1 MASLAGP
8 VTGAGLSGC
17 CLSPSGG
24 HRCRRLACPRRVP
37 ARLSQIPLQLAIAQG
52 SYGSGASSRQGAAL
66 TAAESP
72 GFPAEQLPLL
82 YRETPLVTTAVSK
95 FVPFSGVKDRDDT
108 EDWIVDTQG
117 LEVPAVLDI
126 ILGLSEPKFLAPR
139 GRRRNLDLMVYV
151 PGLDGTGL
159 FLERHLAELEAEY
172 DIRCLS
178 IPPTD
183 SSSYADLADR
193 LASMIEDELHW
204 HERNAKERV
213 ASAALMSGSSQD
225 FMQNVSGK
233 TPKAAK
239 RTVTIIAESFGA
251 GIGVALAAQN
261 AELVDYLVFINSG
274 SGFRRRP
281 LLLLGSR
288 LVPYAP
294 AIPYLHDLSS
304 IALAPLLTSWR
315 RVAETSQYMIL
326 PPFSTQLL
334 KQDVV
339 SRRLNMMAAWQ
350 PSDAT
355 LSAITAT
362 TLLVASGADRLLPS
376 VEEAYGLA
384 TCIPSCQIHVLPFS
398 GHIPLLEEDVNL
410 VNILAGA
417 RFLPSQSHSL
427 SGGHQHQ
434 DESIASPFYPT
445 IASNKALE
453 DVAQL
458 GVGFSASGLA
468 YSSTDT
474 PAEVI
479 DGAAVVLSL
488 QVEEPAIFKTAST
501 HAAAGPAERV
511 SLAEDD
517 DACIEV
523 SGPTEELLASQAV
536 GGQEEEEGVDGL
548 VKAWALARVKGRSS
562 QDRECPLDAFLVLNK
577 ERGDKA
583 WMRWMFPYS
592 SIQDRAVQRSLRLL
606 PDQRSQP
613 GSNATPGVTPDTGS
627 DQLQGDMAESS
638 ANRTEGIIQQD
649 QQVDSQIKDVDS
661 GSKVTLGQPSEE
673 TKNEGHRGLGM
684 AHAAEGMSL
693 SQALPDENLERQGV
707 TGLTWSR
714 AGAEPETGL
723 ARRDR
728 GDIVPIQRKNGK
740 LAIIERGSTRSRI
753 SAAEAGAKLERLL
766 LDIPQ
771 YRVWNWLTRPQF
783 SGLENVPTHER
794 PLLFVGNHTIFGIYD
809 MPLMLMELQK
819 RKGLTLRGLAD
830 PLHWATPF
838 GAILASYGAVMASPR
853 NCFKLLQEGECVLLY
868 PGGGKEVAKRKGQKY
883 KLLWKEQTDFV
894 RLAMR
899 FGCTIVPFAA
909 LGVEDAFDI
918 LMDPEE
924 IMATPLGNIIRPV
937 LQAAGLTEEVLLPL
951 TSTVGLLPRPERL
964 YFHFGEPIRTDRFS
978 RATLADREACSQLYQ
993 TVRQSVEDGIRLLQS
1008 KRDKDPLRDLFSR
1021 TLMNVSEGWDGL

>member
-8 VTGAGLSGC
+8 FTGAGLSGC
-17 CLSPSGG
+17 YNSPSGG
-24 HRCRRLACPRRVP
+24 HRCRRLACTRRLS
-37 ARLSQIPLQLAIAQG
+37 ARLPRISLQLAIAHG
-52 SYGSGASSRQGAAL
+52 SYGSGASSRQGAASA
-66 TAAESP
+66 AAETP
-72 GFPAEQLPLL
+72 GLPAEQLPFQ

-117 LEVPAVLDI
+117 LEVPAVIDI
-126 ILGLSEPKFLAPR
+126 IMGLSEPKFLAPK
-139 GRRRNLDLMVYV
+139 GCRRNLDLMVYV

-172 DIRCLS
+172 DVRCLS

-193 LASMIEDELHW
+193 LALMIEDEVHW
-204 HERNAKERV
+204 HDRYAKKRV
-213 ASAALMSGSSQD
+213 ASAALIAGSSKD
-225 FMQNVSGK
+225 FMQNSSGK
-233 TPKAAK
+233 AQKTAK

-261 AELVDYLVFINSG
+261 AELVDYLVILNSG

-288 LVPYAP
+288 LVPFAP
-294 AIPYLHDLSS
+294 AMPYLHDLSS
-304 IALAPLLTSWR
+304 IAMAPLLTSWR

-384 TCIPSCQIHVLPFS
+384 TCIPNCQIHVLPFS
-398 GHIPLLEEDVNL
+398 GHISLLEEDVKL

-417 RFLPSQSHSL
+417 RFLPSQSHSPNRR
-427 SGGHQHQ
+427 HQYQ
-434 DESIASPFYPT
+434 DESIASALYPT
-445 IASNKALE
+445 IKLNEALE
-453 DVAQL
+453 DVTQL

-468 YSSTDT
+468 YSPTDT

-479 DGAAVVLSL
+479 DGAAVVLPL
-488 QVEEPAIFKTAST
+488 QVEDPAIFKTAST
-501 HAAAGPAERV
+501 HAAAGPAERM
-511 SLAEDD
+511 SLAEDT
-517 DACIEV
+517 ACIEI
-523 SGPTEELLASQAV
+523 SGPIEELLTSQAV
-536 GGQEEEEGVDGL
+536 GGQGEEEEVDGL
-548 VKAWALARVKGRSS
+548 VKAWALARVKVRTS
-562 QDRECPLDAFLVLNK
+562 QDRESPLDAFLALNK

-592 SIQDRAVQRSLRLL
+592 SIQDRAVPCSSRIL

-613 GSNATPGVTPDTGS
+613 GSNAAPGVSPDTSS
-627 DQLQGDMAESS
+627 DLLEGDSAESS
-638 ANRTEGIIQQD
+638 ANRANGIVQQD
-649 QQVDSQIKDVDS
+649 QQVDFKIKDVDS
-661 GSKVTLGQPSEE
+661 GSIVRLGQPSEE
-673 TKNEGHRGLGM
+673 TKHEGHRGLGM
-684 AHAAEGMSL
+684 AHAAEGITL
-693 SQALPDENLERQGV
+693 SQALPDSNLERQGV
-707 TGLTWSR
+707 TGLTFSR

-728 GDIVPIQRKNGK
+728 GAIVATQRQSGK
-740 LAIIERGSTRSRI
+740 LALDERGTTRSRVT
-753 SAAEAGAKLERLL
+753 AAEAGAKLERLL

-783 SGLENVPTHER
+783 SGLENIPTHER

-838 GAILASYGAVMASPR
+838 GELLASYGAVVASPR

-899 FGCTIVPFAA
+899 FGCTIIPFGA

-924 IMATPLGNIIRPV
+924 IMATPLGNVIRPV

-964 YFHFGEPIRTDRFS
+964 YFHFGEPIRTESFS

-993 TVRQSVEDGIRLLQS
+993 TVRQSVEDSIRLLQN

-1021 TLMNVSEGWDGL
+1021 TLMNVFEGWDGL